1 LNINMKHI
9 KLFEQFISEGVHDP
23 GILKA
28 YFMAG
33 GPGSGKS
40 YVVNQIFGF
49 REDSTSTLSM
59 STGLKLINSDLAFQ
73 YELERMGYEASKLG
87 DYKNDAT
94 TWDEV
99 MKLRDKAKN
108 VTKHRMDAYINGRLG
123 MIIDGT
129 GKDYDKITGWATM
142 LKDFGY
148 DVHMIFVNT
157 SLEVAQERNMM
168 RQRTLAPEMVESM
181 WKEVQQNLGRFQN
194 FFKNK
199 MFIVDNSGSDN
210 STVSEMERIIGKSA
224 HKPVE
229 NPIGKKWIKEMSV
242 PDKNKIS

>member
-1 LNINMKHI
+1 MKHI

-40 YVVNQIFGF
+40 YVVNQVFGF
-49 REDSTSTLSM
+49 KSDSVSTVSM
-59 STGLKLINSDLAFQ
+59 STGLKLINSDLAFER
-73 YELERMGYEASKLG
+73 ELERMGYEASKLG
-87 DYKNDAT
+87 DYKNDAA

-157 SLEVAQERNMM
+157 SLEVAQNRNLQ
-168 RQRTLAPEMVESM
+168 RERTLAPEMVETM
-181 WKEVQQNLGRFQN
+181 WKEVQQNLGKFQN
-194 FFKNK
+194 FFKSK
-199 MFIVDNSGSDN
+199 MFIVDNSGDDN
-210 STVSEMERIIGKSA
+210 STVSQMESIIVKSA

-229 NPIGKKWIKEMSV
+229 NPVGKKWIKEMSV